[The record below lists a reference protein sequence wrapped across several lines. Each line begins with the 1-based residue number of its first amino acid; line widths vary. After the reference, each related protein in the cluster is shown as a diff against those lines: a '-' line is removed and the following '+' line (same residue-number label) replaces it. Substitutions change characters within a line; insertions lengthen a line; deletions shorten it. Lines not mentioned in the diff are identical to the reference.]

1 MIAQP
6 MLIKI
11 IKNDRHSAQNGPTG
25 IRIHTGTRYFAA
37 VLLQEWY
44 EFTRYAFWFWAIPV
58 TFWVA
63 AWAGYALG
71 LDDALCGALAAS
83 GTLFMLAVTLRLVP
97 FNLEDRELTGQ
108 AIEIAAIKLFYK
120 RSDMES
126 EYRMQAR
133 SMIRSDSSYVSKG
146 HWSDVEPVNP
156 TLYTNEDARMGT
168 HHPSIEKMVSRLKA
182 RQPFAERY
190 VRANMDKLEKW
201 GPLGAGGLGY

>member
-1 MIAQP
+1 

-11 IKNDRHSAQNGPTG
+11 IKNDRHFAQNGPTG
-25 IRIHTGTRYFAA
+25 IRVHTGTRYFAA

-58 TFWVA
+58 TFWAA

-71 LDDALCGALAAS
+71 LDDALCGALAAA

-97 FNLEDRELTGQ
+97 FNLADRELTGQ

>member
-11 IKNDRHSAQNGPTG
+11 IKNDRHFAQNGPTG
-25 IRIHTGTRYFAA
+25 IRVHTGTRYFAA

-58 TFWVA
+58 TFWAA

-71 LDDALCGALAAS
+71 LDDALCGALAAA

-97 FNLEDRELTGQ
+97 FNLADRELTGQ

>member
-1 MIAQP
+1 

-11 IKNDRHSAQNGPTG
+11 INKDRHFAQNGPTG

-44 EFTRYAFWFWAIPV
+44 EFTRYAFWFWGVPV
-58 TFWVA
+58 ALWSS

-108 AIEIAAIKLFYK
+108 AIEIAAIRLLYK
-120 RSDMES
+120 RADMES

-133 SMIRSDSSYVSKG
+133 SMIRSDSPYVSKG
-146 HWSDVEPVNP
+146 YWSDVEPINP

-201 GPLGAGGLGY
+201 RPLGAEGLGY

>member
-1 MIAQP
+1 

-11 IKNDRHSAQNGPTG
+11 IKNDRHFAQNGPTG

-44 EFTRYAFWFWAIPV
+44 EFTRYAFWFWAIPI
-58 TFWVA
+58 TFWAA

-71 LDDALCGALAAS
+71 LGDALCGALAAS

-97 FNLEDRELTGQ
+97 FNLADRELTGQ

-146 HWSDVEPVNP
+146 HWSDIEPVNP
-156 TLYTNEDARMGT
+156 TLYTNEDARIGT